1 MALNSRLNMPIACD
15 ETGGGDPSDSRYR
28 IAGWDTLLSGGA
40 VYDNLDYS
48 FTVGHED
55 GTDIVDAPGGGGAEL
70 RNQLGVLARFFNS
83 LDFVQMKPDTS
94 VIKGGI
100 PDSAQARALVK
111 HGETYVIYLRSGGQV
126 DLELELPAAH
136 YTAEWIDTTSG
147 ESVGREIFEHAG
159 GQRTIR
165 SPMYSVDIALCVR
178 RN

>member
-1 MALNSRLNMPIACD
+1 MFR
-15 ETGGGDPSDSRYR
+15 E
-28 IAGWDTLLSGGA
+28 
-40 VYDNLDYS
+40 
-48 FTVGHED
+48 
-55 GTDIVDAPGGGGAEL
+55 
-70 RNQLGVLARFFNS
+70 VLARFFNS